1 MFLYERLEKII
12 KECQELEEKFL
23 EAEEGSDE
31 EESIGYILN
40 DLENYIG
47 KIEDILNNEKNR
59 FNEVD

>member
-23 EAEEGSDE
+23 EVEEGSGEEE

-40 DLENYIG
+40 DLENYIE
-47 KIEDILNNEKNR
+47 KIEDALNK
-59 FNEVD
+59 